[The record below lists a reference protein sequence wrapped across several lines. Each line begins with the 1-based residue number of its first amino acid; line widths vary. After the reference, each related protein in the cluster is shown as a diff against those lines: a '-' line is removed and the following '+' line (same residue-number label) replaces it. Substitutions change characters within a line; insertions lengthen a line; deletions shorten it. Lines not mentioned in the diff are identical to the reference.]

1 MNAVLK
7 DCDLGRDAFRWDLR
21 GALAELAEL
30 RLRLRVYLA
39 QRSVPA
45 ADVDATILAVHE
57 ASKNALRARAGQ
69 AVTIAVWIE
78 DEVMYARVRDQG
90 SGLAAGTSHRC
101 PSPRHTHG
109 RGLFLM
115 HSLMDNVEIDCS
127 DGTTVSMRRRL
138 ALKMKSA

>member
-1 MNAVLK
+1 MNPTLTE
-7 DCDLGRDAFRWDLR
+7 CDPRRDAFRRDLR
-21 GALAELAEL
+21 GPFADLAEL

-45 ADVDATILAVHE
+45 ADVDATILAVQE
-57 ASKNALRARAGQ
+57 ASKNALRAGAGQ

-78 DEVMYARVRDQG
+78 DEVMYACVRDQG
-90 SGLAAGTSHRC
+90 SGLAAGTSHSC
-101 PSPRHTHG
+101 PSPWHTHG

-138 ALKMKSA
+138 TLKMKSA